1 MTKDA
6 RHPWQLPPA
15 AGAGSDWQVRSRKCA
30 GFFDSRRMCLG
41 KDPRRGLSLQG
52 SALPAALAP
61 LRCSPPGRWSEPA
74 RPDLLQLP
82 ERADE
87 ARAEAEDDEQQQEGL
102 IDGRDVY
109 HGDDEATPVPGVPA
123 RTALVGPQCVVNG
136 GGASGATSKAPRW
149 NSSPT
154 VSCGAEC
161 CASSVNAA

>member
-1 MTKDA
+1 MQDKKKRAPNRPHKQVQGLPSREDILQFIQTADGPAGKRELAKAFGLKGQEKIALKALLKD
-6 RHPWQLPPA
+6 
-15 AGAGSDWQVRSRKCA
+15 
-30 GFFDSRRMCLG
+30 M
-41 KDPRRGLSLQG
+41 
-52 SALPAALAP
+52 
-61 LRCSPPGRWSEPA
+61 
-74 RPDLLQLP
+74 
-82 ERADE
+82 
-87 ARAEAEDDEQQQEGL
+87 AEEGL

-154 VSCGAEC
+154 VSCGSEC

>member
-1 MTKDA
+1 MLVIHGNSRPPRGPVQIGKSDQGNAQVSSIHGACVSA
-6 RHPWQLPPA
+6 RVR
-15 AGAGSDWQVRSRKCA
+15 AGG
-30 GFFDSRRMCLG
+30 
-41 KDPRRGLSLQG
+41 SLQS

-61 LRCSPPGRWSEPA
+61 LRCPPPRRLSDPA

-154 VSCGAEC
+154 VSCGSEC